1 MDTGLPWVPQE
12 SSQPREHGEASAGP
26 VHPSNQPDG
35 CCQICRRVFSSDNE
49 MVQGFEALCICNSC
63 RIMFLDDLNTT
74 TRDSR
79 RRIRSRNRAGY
90 IGSSESID
98 DIFSQE
104 FSHLINMARQTQHNF
119 MVSDHGLHLDVDG
132 NTLQRDPSPYSAL
145 SWWQR
150 RRRAYSDNESEGFD
164 NVESLFGESDTNAS
178 FSGYGAFHGESDGV
192 SYSAYGANSDAS
204 LDGQSFV
211 DRDMF
216 LHHDGNSPAE
226 SDTDIDPMHAG
237 LDQWDSNVEDE
248 DGEWVEAD
256 GEEEAVETTGHDGW
270 ARGALSA
277 DEANNGSGDWELRIP
292 SPRTRWRIRQRL
304 ELADGIRLNVQ
315 PYVPNISRFLE
326 RNDMPTYVGNSGDDL
341 DSRSFEELLEHL
353 AETDNSRRGAPP
365 ASASFVGSLP
375 KVVIGKE
382 HEKHGNLICAVCK
395 DPLTK
400 DTEANQLPCLHLYH
414 PLCILPWLNS
424 RNSCPV
430 CRYELP
436 TDDVEYEEG
445 KQYSGIAVHGLQQQG
460 PTEVGPSNSLD
471 ETEGGESGNLQLGFL
486 DGARIEDALEISDVG
501 NLADSDDRIER
512 MSLGIGNVDQ
522 GPLINT
528 VDSINPSTRQRGAR
542 GGWFFLATAPIVSIV
557 GIVLVLWFGNPLT
570 EGRLLR
576 GARQRDLRETSGSS
590 SRDVHHMNR
599 PRRWWSLF

>member
-1 MDTGLPWVPQE
+1 MSDYRGFEGFFLWIFSSIREEFQDSILLFFQCGHLFGLNRDPSIEGIEGSYGLIACFHTFSIAHQKDLNGHRAAMG
-12 SSQPREHGEASAGP
+12 SSRIFSAT
-26 VHPSNQPDG
+26 
-35 CCQICRRVFSSDNE
+35 RVFSSDNE

-104 FSHLINMARQTQHNF
+104 FSHLINMA
-119 MVSDHGLHLDVDG
+119 
-132 NTLQRDPSPYSAL
+132 
-145 SWWQR
+145 
-150 RRRAYSDNESEGFD
+150 
-164 NVESLFGESDTNAS
+164 
-178 FSGYGAFHGESDGV
+178 SGYGAFHGESDGV